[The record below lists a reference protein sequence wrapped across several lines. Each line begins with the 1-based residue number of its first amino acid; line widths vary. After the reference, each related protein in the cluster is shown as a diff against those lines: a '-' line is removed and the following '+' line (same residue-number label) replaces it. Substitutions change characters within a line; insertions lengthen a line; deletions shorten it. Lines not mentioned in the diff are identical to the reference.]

1 MIKTLKQ
8 KKIYVILSLLL
19 ATVGNFAMVL
29 TPFYL
34 GLAIDQMIDNAV
46 KFNLVQENLIKALIL
61 FLTSFIFVFLS
72 NYLSFVI
79 GSDVVKDLRN
89 QVQEKMFKLPLSY
102 LDTQSHGSVVNLL
115 SNDSDLVLDGLF
127 QLLSQILGGVVVIV
141 TATIFMLK
149 IHVGMSLVVFMTI
162 PFVYITSHFV
172 SKSSVRSFRS
182 QQSIAGELNGFVS
195 EAIRNHDLILNTNY
209 QSVIQ
214 KRFESLNK
222 DFNKVGQ
229 KAQFVSSLTNPT
241 TRVVNNV
248 SYGILGLVGALSIL
262 KGNLSLG
269 LFTSFLSYAMMFS
282 KPFNE
287 LSANLSQVF
296 SASAAFEL
304 ISKFLSE
311 EEIIDQGKIEIEST
325 GNIDFKNVDFSYVKD
340 KPLIKNLNLNVKSKQ
355 KIAIVGPTGSGKST
369 LINILMRYYEIDKG
383 EILLDHQKIDRLK
396 RESLHQNISII
407 LQDPW
412 LFEGTI
418 LENIRY
424 GNPSASLEDVMSAA
438 KRADVHET
446 IMGMDKAYDT
456 YITQGA
462 SNISKGQMQL
472 ITIARALLSDASILI
487 LDEAT
492 SSIDSLTEKRIQ
504 SVFTEIMKEKTSF
517 FVAHRL
523 STVIDSDVI
532 IVMKEGEIVEQG
544 THQELMDAQ
553 GFYRTLFDSQY

>member
-544 THQELMDAQ
+544 THQELMAAQ